1 MHADDI
7 PRIAAWLAATDIG
20 VLELRGP
27 GTALRLRQSDG
38 DVAVEEV
45 AEAAE
50 PALVV
55 PAPSVGVFLYRHPL
69 RTDDLAPP
77 GSAVIAGQVLGLLQ
91 TGPLLLP
98 VTVPADAVVQD
109 LLVAH
114 GTPVGYGTP
123 LVALLPSNPNE

>member
-7 PRIAAWLAATDIG
+7 RRVAAWLAATDIG

-27 GTALRLRQSDG
+27 GTALRLRQRG
-38 DVAVEEV
+38 AEVAVDEIE
-45 AEAAE
+45 AESAPSLIVNAA
-50 PALVV
+50 
-55 PAPSVGVFLYRHPL
+55 SVGVFLHRHPL

-77 GSAVIAGQVLGLLQ
+77 GSAVVAGQVLGLLQ

-98 VTVPADAVVQD
+98 VTAPADALVQE

-114 GTPVGYGTP
+114 GTAVGYGTP
-123 LVALLPSNPNE
+123 LAALLPSHPN